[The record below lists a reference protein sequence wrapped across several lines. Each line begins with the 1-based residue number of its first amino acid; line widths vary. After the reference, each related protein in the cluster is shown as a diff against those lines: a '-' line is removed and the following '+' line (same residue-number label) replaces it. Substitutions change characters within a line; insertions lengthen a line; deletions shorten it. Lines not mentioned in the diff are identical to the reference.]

1 MDDAIAEQQKQQQT
15 LQALQKQL
23 EQAQAEE
30 KQEQASHPDD
40 GTIFGF
46 TPAALILGLIVSTL
60 GLALLRYAR
69 VTVQWSFAVVGLAL
83 MTIPFFITDAVVLG
97 VVTVVVV
104 GGLLIFRRLSGA
116 SSADEGRAG

>member
-1 MDDAIAEQQKQQQT
+1 MDDVIAQQEKQQQT

-30 KQEQASHPDD
+30 KADAKAHPDD
-40 GTIFGF
+40 AGTIMGF
-46 TPAALILGLIVSTL
+46 TPAALVLGLIVSTL

-104 GGLLIFRRLSGA
+104 GGLLLLRRLSGA
-116 SSADEGRAG
+116 SSD